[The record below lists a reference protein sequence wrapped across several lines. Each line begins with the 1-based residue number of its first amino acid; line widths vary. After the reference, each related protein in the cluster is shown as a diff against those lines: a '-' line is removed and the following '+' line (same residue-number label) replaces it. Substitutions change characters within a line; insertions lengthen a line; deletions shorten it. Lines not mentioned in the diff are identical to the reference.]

1 MKQNILYF
9 IFGLLFGF
17 AVMFFFNELK
27 NKCILGIDTQ
37 LKKNIQKLIRQ
48 ASRWST
54 AAAQDDNTM
63 IALLHANYGAGYL
76 WALRDI
82 ASSEQ
87 IKAATNID
95 ILQFE
100 KEITSTQDKI
110 TRDMIKKCP
119 DFGPNPTYLT
129 TLGGEG
135 I

>member
-27 NKCILGIDTQ
+27 NKCILGIDKQ

-63 IALLHANYGAGYL
+63 IALLHANYGGSFDL
-76 WALRDI
+76 
-82 ASSEQ
+82 
-87 IKAATNID
+87 
-95 ILQFE
+95 F
-100 KEITSTQDKI
+100 
-110 TRDMIKKCP
+110 
-119 DFGPNPTYLT
+119 
-129 TLGGEG
+129 
-135 I
+135 